1 MGAVTCCTRP
11 LESTE
16 EPAARI
22 SGPGGRTP
30 TSRRAESGWP
40 ASAAAAARRVGSN
53 AAACGARL
61 VSRNYHRRTTASGP
75 GPVGSN
81 PVGLL
86 VLVSRPSIVLGGP
99 TRARRV
105 GVREHPPCCR
115 QVQAGPYS
123 SDAGGTGRDATAARR
138 RKQDA
143 TLRASK
149 RRTVRPRRR
158 SQATRDRRA
167 RAAGRKSR
175 LECDPFF
182 LSGLQRTTSPLG
194 AGAALVFFLWGVV
207 R

>member
-1 MGAVTCCTRP
+1 VVQQVGPAYARGTRASSSFAP
-11 LESTE
+11 WSRRRSQRRGVPDREGEL
-16 EPAARI
+16 
-22 SGPGGRTP
+22 P

-40 ASAAAAARRVGSN
+40 ASAAAARRGVGCCGLRG
-53 AAACGARL
+53 AA
-61 VSRNYHRRTTASGP
+61 RNYHRRTTTSGP

-149 RRTVRPRRR
+149 RRTVRPMRR

-175 LECDPFF
+175 FERDPFF
-182 LSGLQRTTSPLG
+182 FIGS
-194 AGAALVFFLWGVV
+194 AAHH
-207 R
+207 

>member
-115 QVQAGPYS
+115 QVQAEAP
-123 SDAGGTGRDATAARR
+123 AAAMQAARDATAARR
-138 RKQDA
+138 RKHAA

>member
-81 PVGLL
+81 PVGLRL
-86 VLVSRPSIVLGGP
+86 PAEHRVGWAHPRAQGQGTPTVLQASASRPLQQRCRRHGTRRCGHRKGVQYGQGGGP
-99 TRARRV
+99 
-105 GVREHPPCCR
+105 R
-115 QVQAGPYS
+115 QHE
-123 SDAGGTGRDATAARR
+123 
-138 RKQDA
+138 
-143 TLRASK
+143 
-149 RRTVRPRRR
+149 TVALAQPEENLD
-158 SQATRDRRA
+158 SNAI
-167 RAAGRKSR
+167 
-175 LECDPFF
+175 LF

>member
-81 PVGLL
+81 PVGLRL
-86 VLVSRPSIVLGGP
+86 P
-99 TRARRV
+99 AEHRV
-105 GVREHPPCCR
+105 GWAHPRAQGRGQGTPTVLQASASRGPC
-115 QVQAGPYS
+115 S
-123 SDAGGTGRDATAARR
+123 SDAGGTRRDGRAAPETRCDAAGIEKAYSTAKAAVPGNTRPSRSRSRKKISTRTRSFFFIGTAAHH
-138 RKQDA
+138 
-143 TLRASK
+143 
-149 RRTVRPRRR
+149 
-158 SQATRDRRA
+158 
-167 RAAGRKSR
+167 
-175 LECDPFF
+175 
-182 LSGLQRTTSPLG
+182 
-194 AGAALVFFLWGVV
+194 
-207 R
+207 

>member
-1 MGAVTCCTRP
+1 MYSSPGVDGGASGEEFRSGRENSDQPAGGVGMACVGCCGLRG
-11 LESTE
+11 
-16 EPAARI
+16 AA
-22 SGPGGRTP
+22 
-30 TSRRAESGWP
+30 
-40 ASAAAAARRVGSN
+40 
-53 AAACGARL
+53 
-61 VSRNYHRRTTASGP
+61 RNYHRRTTASGP